1 VPAGAAAV
9 FYTAW
14 VIAALSQPLNA
25 LAFITDGILWGA
37 SDYRFLRNAMMMATA
52 CGMLGLQ
59 SIASDRTESLSG
71 VWLMMALW
79 IGVRAFWG
87 VARLYP
93 GIGNSPFHLGITSD
107 GAAR

>member
-1 VPAGAAAV
+1 M
-9 FYTAW
+9 
-14 VIAALSQPLNA
+14 NA
-25 LAFITDGILWGA
+25 LAFITDGIHWGA

-52 CGMLGLQ
+52 CGLLGLQ
-59 SIASDRTESLSG
+59 LIASDRAEALSG

-79 IGVRAFWG
+79 IAIRAFWG

-93 GIGNSPFHLGITSD
+93 GIGDSPFRLEIPRD